1 VDRIAAL
8 SHRRSLIKDELIF
21 QQGDAGDTLYAVIS
35 GQVRISVSAEDGKE
49 IFLNIMEPGDA
60 FGEIALID
68 GEPRTATATAITD
81 VGLITIERKRFMN
94 LMEQEPK
101 LAIHLLHVFCE
112 RLRWTSGLVEDAAF
126 LDVPSRLAKRLLKLC
141 ERHGNLTDRGI
152 QVDISQSE
160 LAQFLNVS
168 RQKVNK
174 YLQEW
179 RKAGAIE
186 LARGKIVVC
195 NSEEVKRLV
204 Q

>member
-1 VDRIAAL
+1 MDRIAAL

-60 FGEIALID
+60 FREIALID

>member
-1 VDRIAAL
+1 MDRIAAL